1 MDVKPFKAVFPKV
14 DLITSPKSFFASI
27 KYQYREYRA
36 SGVYSMTE
44 GEGFYIYQII
54 TEFGTHT
61 GIICATAVEEL
72 NQNNIRPHEGTLAVK
87 EQQMMHLLLKRKA
100 LVKPVLLGYYP
111 VDNLHELIIERT
123 KVQKPLV
130 EIIFDNKEEEHRL
143 WAINDEAFKNRI
155 LDSFA
160 KLNRAYIGDG
170 HHRSTTVSLLNSS
183 KDLGADAE
191 QYKNLLTAYF
201 PFDQLNI
208 WDFNRVVDIG
218 DIMSSSA
225 FVARLSKYFRIKSI
239 KSARKPKSKHELS
252 FLIDGQWYMMKWKK
266 KYLKKT
272 DEAGV
277 VLDSALINEY
287 VFNKIL
293 GIEDVRSDTRIKYYG
308 GTDPMYKL
316 IRQTK
321 KFKNGVGLCIYPV
334 TIEEL
339 TTVADN
345 NMTLPPKSTWF
356 LPRLKSGIIAKD
368 L

>member
-1 MDVKPFKAVFPKV
+1 MNVTPFKAVYPKV

-36 SGVYSMTE
+36 SGVYSKSE
-44 GEGFYIYQII
+44 DEAYYIYQIR
-54 TEFGTHT
+54 TDFGTHT
-61 GIICATAVEEL
+61 GLICATAVEDL
-72 NQNNIRPHEGTLAVK
+72 NQKKILAHEGTLAVK

-111 VDNLHELIIERT
+111 KDNLHELLMERT
-123 KVQKPLV
+123 KMQEPLV
-130 EIIFDNKEEEHRL
+130 HIVFDNNEEEHKL
-143 WAINDEAFKNRI
+143 WAVNDAALKKQIFESFSK
-155 LDSFA
+155 LD
-160 KLNRAYIGDG
+160 KAYIGDG

-201 PFDQLNI
+201 PFDQLDI

-225 FVARLSKYFRIKSI
+225 FMARLSRYFKISPLKTYG
-239 KSARKPKSKHELS
+239 KPKSKHETT
-252 FLIDGQWYMMKWKK
+252 FLIDGKWYRMRWKK
-266 KYLKKT
+266 KYIKKNNG
-272 DEAGV
+272 DKI

-287 VFNKIL
+287 VFNHIL
-293 GIEDVRSDTRIKYYG
+293 GIEDVRTDTRIKYYG
-308 GTDPMYKL
+308 GTEPIQKL

-334 TIEEL
+334 SVEEL

-345 NMTLPPKSTWF
+345 YTMLPPKSTWF
-356 LPRLKSGIIAKD
+356 LPRLKSGIVAKD